1 MCVCVRCRLDV
12 SCACVRICVCMHT
25 MYVHVYMRMCS
36 YVYVCLEAAVNIICV
51 LHTIHSTYTHAH
63 CIYHDQVL
71 ERSVSTT
78 LYLGVSFPALPKLPS
93 LSLVRHSLECIIVLL
108 SNKFHEFIS

>member
-1 MCVCVRCRLDV
+1 MRTYLCVHAYNVCARIHACVFICVCVF
-12 SCACVRICVCMHT
+12 
-25 MYVHVYMRMCS
+25 
-36 YVYVCLEAAVNIICV
+36 EAAVNIICA

-93 LSLVRHSLECIIVLL
+93 LSLVRHTLECIIVLL